1 MVFQILNQQI
11 GRLERGLTK
20 WNEDEFGNVI
30 FKKNQLTIEHNEL
43 DSMEEIRHRSDE
55 EMQKQVQMRVELEKI
70 YSYVGD

>member
-11 GRLERGLTK
+11 GSLERGLTK

-43 DSMEEIRHRSDE
+43 DS
-55 EMQKQVQMRVELEKI
+55 
-70 YSYVGD
+70 GGN